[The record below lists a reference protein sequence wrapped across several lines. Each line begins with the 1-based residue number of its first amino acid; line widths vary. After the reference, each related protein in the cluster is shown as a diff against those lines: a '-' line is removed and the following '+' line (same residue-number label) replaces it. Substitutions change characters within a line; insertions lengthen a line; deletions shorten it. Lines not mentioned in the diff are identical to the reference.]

1 MSEGAEG
8 RWDVFVSY
16 AHEDSAVA
24 GELARRLDAAGLR
37 VWIDTGAAGPQLGDQ
52 LRRPINAG
60 LGRSRFGVPILS
72 PAYLASPWA
81 IRELEAL
88 LAREEGGQDV
98 VLPLLHDLDMA
109 TLRRQYPLIAAR
121 VWASTADGLGD
132 VSTRVVD
139 AVLAK
144 GAGSPS
150 EQFPTLRRRFLDL
163 LDGEPGIDAVR
174 AFLEH
179 HTDILVDAAGSGGSE
194 VRWQPDLGGVRPDV
208 CISTLMGTAG
218 ESRWHVVVIGPPTGS
233 LFDPAGTAVPA
244 LAAAVARAQ
253 LARQRLRRTS
263 VSRDDWVAA
272 TVAAGRRSMAGE
284 EKQRLAAY
292 ARGLDG
298 VAVRTYDWLLE
309 HA

>member
-1 MSEGAEG
+1 MPGWA
-8 RWDVFVSY
+8 
-16 AHEDSAVA
+16 AAASACRSS
-24 GELARRLDAAGLR
+24 ARPT
-37 VWIDTGAAGPQLGDQ
+37 W
-52 LRRPINAG
+52 RPP
-60 LGRSRFGVPILS
+60 GRS
-72 PAYLASPWA
+72 ASSRRSW
-81 IRELEAL
+81 R
-88 LAREEGGQDV
+88 ARKAGR
-98 VLPLLHDLDMA
+98 
-109 TLRRQYPLIAAR
+109 TWSSRCCTTSTWRRC
-121 VWASTADGLGD
+121 
-132 VSTRVVD
+132 
-139 AVLAK
+139 
-144 GAGSPS
+144 AGSPS

-163 LDGEPGIDAVR
+163 LDGEPGIGAVR

-179 HTDILVDAAGSGGSE
+179 HTDILVDATGSGGSE